1 MLNKKFTNISIDK
14 VVRNLLNKIQYE
26 LTILISLVNYVTNNY
41 TLKILYYKNYDKAKK
56 KKKTHTY
63 IIYIHVSS
71 FQRQLPL

>member
-41 TLKILYYKNYDKAKK
+41 TLKILYYKNYDKAKNK
-56 KKKTHTY
+56 K
-63 IIYIHVSS
+63 IHVSS